1 MGLLTLN
8 VVHNNETYGSMVT
21 TMRVEGIV
29 PASSEPR
36 PQPAPTR

>member
-1 MGLLTLN
+1 LN

-21 TMRVEGIV
+21 DMRIKSIV

-36 PQPAPTR
+36 PQGQGR